1 MLSDLRAANKRIRPV
16 TVSEILVQHLLADI
30 SSGNLRP
37 GDQLLPQRKLAQKMG
52 VSNNSVREALQVLQ
66 GMGVI
71 EIRHGVGA
79 FVTRKVDLYAIT
91 KSSKASESITPEDYV
106 KVLEA
111 RCLVEVGIAGLAA
124 RRITDDQLT
133 AMSNVLNEMNESLKQ
148 KDAARYS
155 SSDLCFHLLL
165 AEASGNNFLSEFIR
179 LLGERFRKFLETI
192 PYSGVG
198 HIRHHSVL
206 EALRQRNPV
215 ASAKAMVR
223 LLESS
228 LLLSVENDLIDPQ
241 THQSLLE
248 ILHQTAK
255 MAQSP
260 RKQKQDM
267 LGSIDAEI
275 PHPKGETFSDPAL
288 PLVKGRSL

>member
-1 MLSDLRAANKRIRPV
+1 MLSDLKPTNKRIRPV
-16 TVSEILVQHLLADI
+16 TVSEILVQLLLADI

-52 VSNNSVREALQVLQ
+52 VSNNSVRESLQVLQ

-79 FVTRKVDLYAIT
+79 FVTRRVDLNAIT
-91 KSSKASESITPEDYV
+91 KASDVKEPITPEDYA

-111 RCLVEVGIAGLAA
+111 RCLVEVGIAWLAA
-124 RRITDDQLT
+124 RRITDSQLT
-133 AMSNVLNEMNESLKQ
+133 AMSTVLNEMNQSLNQ
-148 KDAARYS
+148 KDAVRYS
-155 SSDLCFHLLL
+155 SNDLRFHLLL

-192 PYSGVG
+192 PYSDVG
-198 HIRHHSVL
+198 HIRHHCVL
-206 EALRQRNPV
+206 EALRQHDPV

-228 LLLSVENDLIDPQ
+228 LLLSVENDLLDSK

-248 ILHQTAK
+248 ILHHTGK
-255 MAQSP
+255 TVKSRRE
-260 RKQKQDM
+260 RKQDT
-267 LGSIDAEI
+267 LGGIDAEGL
-275 PHPKGETFSDPAL
+275 HPDS
-288 PLVKGRSL
+288 SLLLI